1 MISIIFIWLS
11 IGIFIDLEKVFD
23 AYDGLLL
30 VQRIIIINIIL
41 SIPFL
46 LSTLYIY
53 GVMAIVHN

>member
-23 AYDGLLL
+23 TYDGLLL

>member
-11 IGIFIDLEKVFD
+11 IGILSDLEKVFD

>member
-11 IGIFIDLEKVFD
+11 IGILSDLEKVFD

-41 SIPFL
+41 LIPFL

>member
-23 AYDGLLL
+23 AHDGLLL

>member
-11 IGIFIDLEKVFD
+11 IGILIDLEKVFD
-23 AYDGLLL
+23 SYDGLLL

>member
-11 IGIFIDLEKVFD
+11 IGILIDLEKVFD